1 MMQQPLD
8 FVEQPDARTCQ
19 SAAIARLTRT
29 QDVLAIRQEL
39 DRLAIQRG
47 SEAGDPYVMGDYLRA
62 KFGSRYHFS
71 ANASINQLRSA
82 LERGCHAITHG
93 WFTPVGHVI
102 GISGF
107 TEKNGKL
114 VFTAE
119 DPWFEFDFPS
129 GRFTQQTGDD
139 AQYSAY
145 GIYAYCVSS
154 WSYQGARE
162 IYARGELLSSKGGMW
177 LHMVQF

>member
-1 MMQQPLD
+1 MISQPLD
-8 FVEQPDARTCQ
+8 HVEQPDARTCQ
-19 SAAIARLTRT
+19 AAAIARLVGT
-29 QDVLAIRQEL
+29 QDVLPVRQEL

-62 KFGSRYHFS
+62 KFGSKYDFS
-71 ANASINQLRSA
+71 ADASINQLRSA
-82 LERGCHAITHG
+82 LDRGCHAITHG

-102 GISGF
+102 GISGYVEDNDKTLF
-107 TEKNGKL
+107 K
-114 VFTAE
+114 AE

-129 GRFTQQTGDD
+129 GKFTARTGDN
-139 AQYSAY
+139 APYSAH
-145 GIYAYCVSS
+145 GIYAYCVAS

-162 IYARGELLSSKGGMW
+162 IYDRGELLPRKGGMW